1 MRRLFPAA
9 LALGLALT
17 WVSWTA
23 PLWAQSET
31 LTVEGHVAHP
41 LKLTLEQVKALPPV
55 TVSLMFQSDHG
66 PQTGTYT
73 GALLLDIVK
82 QAAPVDQGSDAG
94 APWRHTIIA
103 TGHDGYG
110 VAVSIG
116 EIDPRF
122 AGKQVLIAYERD
134 GQPMKGQIFR
144 MVVPGDAHGGRS
156 VNDLAT
162 LEIN

>member
-1 MRRLFPAA
+1 MAKIRATA
-9 LALGLALT
+9 LAVTLALLA
-17 WVSWTA
+17 A

-31 LTVEGHVAHP
+31 LSVEGHVAHP

-55 TVSLMFQSDHG
+55 TISLTFQSDHG

-73 GALLLDIVK
+73 GTLLLDIVK
-82 QAAPVDQGSDAG
+82 QAAPVDQGSDMG

-122 AGKQVLIAYERD
+122 AGKQVLVAYERD
-134 GQPMKGQIFR
+134 GKPMNGQTFR
-144 MVVPGDAHGGRS
+144 LVVPGDAHGGRS
-156 VNDLAT
+156 VNDLAS
-162 LEIN
+162 LAIN

>member
-1 MRRLFPAA
+1 MAKIRATA
-9 LALGLALT
+9 LAVTLAL
-17 WVSWTA
+17 WAA

-31 LTVEGHVAHP
+31 LSVEGHVAHS

-55 TVSLMFQSDHG
+55 TISLTFQSDHG

-82 QAAPVDQGSDAG
+82 QAAPVDQGSDMG

-122 AGKQVLIAYERD
+122 AGKQVLVAYERD
-134 GQPMKGQIFR
+134 GKPMSGQTFR
-144 MVVPGDAHGGRS
+144 LVVPGDAHGGRS
-156 VNDLAT
+156 VNDLAS
-162 LEIN
+162 LAIN

>member
-9 LALGLALT
+9 LAFSLAL
-17 WVSWTA
+17 WSA

-31 LTVEGHVAHP
+31 LSVEGHVAHP

-55 TVSLMFQSDHG
+55 TISLTFQSDHG

-73 GALLLDIVK
+73 GALLLDILK
-82 QAAPVDQGSDAG
+82 EAAPVDQGSDMG

-134 GQPMKGQIFR
+134 GQPMKGQTFR

-162 LEIN
+162 LTIN

>member
-1 MRRLFPAA
+1 MSRIFPTA
-9 LALGLALT
+9 LALTLAL
-17 WVSWTA
+17 WA
-23 PLWAQSET
+23 PPLWAQSET
-31 LTVEGHVAHP
+31 LSVDGHVAHP

-55 TVSLMFQSDHG
+55 TLSLTFQSDHG

-82 QAAPVDQGSDAG
+82 EAAPVDQGGDMG

-122 AGKQVLIAYERD
+122 AGKQVIIAYERD
-134 GQPMKGQIFR
+134 GKAMKDQTFR
-144 MVVPGDAHGGRS
+144 MVVPGDTHGGRS
-156 VNDLAT
+156 VNDLAS
-162 LEIN
+162 LVID